1 MPTTVI
7 SVAGRAAPPDRKRVT
22 LKLGTEVLTLPVT
35 SETVVNS
42 DVSPAWAEVGR
53 PGREP
58 LLRQTAPRLWKVQ
71 LQVVFVLPGGMR
83 SVEGGLVTL
92 HRFASDPHPVLVSY
106 SLLESGFWRITDMP
120 IKSTRKHPITNETV
134 RAEVT
139 ISLTREPNPPSTVPG
154 RPSSTAAAPTRAA
167 TPGVTTKP
175 ATKAPAVTRYA
186 VKSGDTLSKIAAR
199 FYGSASLFP
208 LIATANKI
216 KNPNLI
222 KPGQVLTIPARK

>member
-1 MPTTVI
+1 MATTIV
-7 SVAGRAAPPDRKRVT
+7 SVAGRAAAPSRKRVT
-22 LKLGTEVLTLPVT
+22 LKLGTEVLTLPVV
-35 SETVVNS
+35 SENVLNS
-42 DVSPAWAEVGR
+42 DVSPSWTEVAR

-71 LQVVFVLPGGMR
+71 LQVVFTLPGGLT
-83 SVEGGLVTL
+83 SVEGGLITL
-92 HRFASDPHPVLVSY
+92 HRFANHPSPVLVVY

-120 IKSTRKHPITNETV
+120 IRSTRKHPVTNETV

-139 ISLTREPNPPSTVPG
+139 LSLTREPNPPAVVPG
-154 RPSSTAAAPTRAA
+154 RPAAAPSRIVSPA
-167 TPGVTTKP
+167 PKP
-175 ATKAPAVTRYA
+175 TAKAPAVTRYT

-199 FYGSASLFP
+199 FYGNASLFT

-222 KPGQVLTIPARK
+222 KPGQVLTIPARR